1 MASNKAEQKMQEAF
15 KHQQKYRAYMNAG
28 QPEIAETVQRKMVK
42 GEQTEQ
48 ALKEEALSTLN
59 IQDPFIKD
67 AMSRSMERIR
77 DNNNILQLLPDMRL
91 AIEIIIGGI
100 LSPKDFMTVALNYK
114 STNDIFDEKGVPI
127 LNYIENYFTS
137 SYKLKP
143 LLPKMLDD
151 ILARTGSYPIVT
163 LPETSVDYLINSNVR
178 ITMESLNNTYDPTT
192 RELKS
197 MGILASKR
205 TNSNDTE
212 NVSMEH
218 SVLDILNDRPELS
231 TGVYDAVVVDPIL
244 NLTVTDNFD
253 ALKLPSLARKVST
266 QKQQARINNQ
276 RNTLKTLT
284 GNKLTYSSES
294 MVKVDSDNY
303 TRDVKDVEALR
314 KLYPER
320 VYNSVPIQRVK
331 PKSTLDKPTMGHPL
345 TLKLPTE
352 SVIPVFSP
360 SDPSDHIGYFVVMD
374 HTGNPVRM
382 LELDN
387 IYRTLMTNSNG
398 AGNVTSYILSNA
410 SAQMSPMNNRQL
422 GPNTAVQAYERAVP
436 IYIQMVEAELL
447 DRLERGDV
455 GTGVSIGKLDN
466 VYRIM
471 LARAMM
477 GKKTQMLYVPTS
489 LLSYLAI
496 DFDEYGLGKT
506 LLDDSKTLAAL
517 RAMQLFVNS
526 MASAKNAITR
536 RTLNVRLDEAEQ
548 NPQKA
553 EEYILHEFAKG
564 TQAEY
569 PMTNNPADMINYLQ
583 KAGVN
588 VVFAE
593 HPLLP
598 DTEVSVSYD
607 ENQYRQ
613 IDTDFDDYLKRL
625 HSMALG
631 LSPEVIEGAGS
642 ADFATQTIYANVMT
656 ARRIKGISEAFCHSL
671 SGFVRRYIY
680 NSQILMD
687 DITSMI
693 KENEWKFKNQ
703 FGDAM
708 TDDEVAIN
716 FVESLEVSLP
726 TPDTTSLDEQSEAFS
741 TYRDFISDAIEVF
754 FSTDFLTS
762 ADLGDLPDK
771 MDIDATKNFMK
782 AHYTRQWMKENGIM
796 TELFDLVAQSKDGKP
811 IVDMLQKKEEYMER
825 LADSV
830 LPLVKKQM
838 TRTSEINNQLQEH
851 EDGLSLTDDA
861 GGDYDDGGSTGDD
874 FGGGEDDFDDTPT
887 FDDDATDEG
896 EDDTG
901 EDDTSDE
908 SDDGEDDGDEEG
920 EEETVPTV

>member
-1 MASNKAEQKMQEAF
+1 MASKKAEQQVQQAF
-15 KHQQKYRAYMNAG
+15 QHQQKYRAYMNAG

-114 STNDIFDEKGVPI
+114 SVNDVFDEKGVPI
-127 LNYIENYFTS
+127 LNYIENYFSS

-143 LLPKMLDD
+143 MLPKMLDD
-151 ILARTGSYPIVT
+151 ILARTGSYPLVT

-178 ITMESLNNTYDPTT
+178 ITMESLNNTYDPTS
-192 RELKS
+192 RELKP

-205 TNSNDTE
+205 TKDENGVD

-218 SVLDILNDRPELS
+218 SVLDILNERPDFTSAPFDS
-231 TGVYDAVVVDPIL
+231 TVGDPL
-244 NLTVTDNFD
+244 LKLTVTDNFD

-266 QKQQARINNQ
+266 QKQQAKVNQ
-276 RNTLKTLT
+276 RRNTLRHMGKDT
-284 GNKLTYSSES
+284 LTYSSES
-294 MVKVDSDNY
+294 MVKVSPENY
-303 TRDVKDVEALR
+303 SRDVNTVNELR

-331 PKSTLDKPTMGHPL
+331 PKSALDKPTMGHPL
-345 TLKLPTE
+345 TIKLPTE

-387 IYRTLMTNSNG
+387 IYRTLMTNSN
-398 AGNVTSYILSNA
+398 AGGDVTGYILSNA
-410 SAQMSPMNNRQL
+410 AANMAPTNRQQL
-422 GPNTAVQAYERAVP
+422 GTNSAVQAYERAVP
-436 IYIQMVEAELL
+436 IYIQMVESELL
-447 DRLERGDV
+447 DRLERGDI

-553 EEYILHEFAKG
+553 EEFIMHEFAKG

-569 PMTNNPADMINYLQ
+569 PMTNNPSDMINYLQ
-583 KAGVN
+583 RAGVN

-687 DITSMI
+687 DITGMI
-693 KENEWKFKNQ
+693 KENGWKFKNQ
-703 FGDAM
+703 FGEDM

-741 TYRDFISDAIEVF
+741 TYRDFINDAMDVF
-754 FSTDFLTS
+754 FSTDFLTES
-762 ADLGDLPDK
+762 DLGEMVSK
-771 MDIDATKNFMK
+771 MDIEATKNFMK
-782 AHYTRQWMKENGIM
+782 AHFTREWMKENGIM
-796 TELFDLVAQSKDGKP
+796 TELFDLVSQTKDGKP
-811 IVDMLQKKEEYMER
+811 IVDMLRKKEEYMES
-825 LADSV
+825 LSNSSI
-830 LPLVKKQM
+830 LSLVKKQM
-838 TRTSEINNQLQEH
+838 TRASKINDELQKHEEGLNLSE
-851 EDGLSLTDDA
+851 
-861 GGDYDDGGSTGDD
+861 GGSDYDDGGDTDDD
-874 FGGGEDDFDDTPT
+874 FGGGDANFDDDFDMGETEETETEDNE
-887 FDDDATDEG
+887 DTDEG
-896 EDDTG
+896 ED
-901 EDDTSDE
+901 ENSE
-908 SDDGEDDGDEEG
+908 GDED
-920 EEETVPTV
+920 ETDAKQEPEV